1 MKKVLSL
8 LFIMTFIISGCNSNK
23 ETQQTEDTNPALN
36 WKRGEEYVSPNTVE
50 TEQAT
55 EDTSVIISGVSI
67 NQKKQDFYIST
78 IGNLNMINEIINHSE
93 ITDKDIEDIESY
105 ANFLIKTLED
115 NGSFLD
121 TIPDYK
127 RILRQSDMS
136 FLGIATTIKE
146 NNRTIGISEKQMIDN
161 YNKVIITDIAENTL
175 NPEDR
180 ETFVENTLKI
190 IDRGM
195 TE

>member
-8 LFIMTFIISGCNSNK
+8 LFIMIFITSGCNSK
-23 ETQQTEDTNPALN
+23 QETQQTEDTNPALN
-36 WKRGEEYVSPNTVE
+36 WKRGKEYVSPNTIE

-78 IGNLNMINEIINHSE
+78 IGNLNMLNKIINHSE

-105 ANFLIKTLED
+105 ANFLIKALED

-121 TIPDYK
+121 TMPDYK

-146 NNRTIGISEKQMIDN
+146 NNRTIGNAEKQMIDN

-180 ETFVENTLKI
+180 ETFIENTLEI

>member
-8 LFIMTFIISGCNSNK
+8 LFIMIFIISGCNSSK

-36 WKRGEEYVSPNTVE
+36 WKRGEEYVSPNTIE

-78 IGNLNMINEIINHSE
+78 IGNLNMLNEIINHSE
-93 ITDKDIEDIESY
+93 ITDKDIEDIESH
-105 ANFLIKTLED
+105 ANFLIKALED

-146 NNRTIGISEKQMIDN
+146 NNRTIGNAEKQMIDN

-180 ETFVENTLKI
+180 ETFVKNTLELI
-190 IDRGM
+190 NSH
-195 TE
+195 

>member
-8 LFIMTFIISGCNSNK
+8 LFIMILITSGCNSNQ

-36 WKRGEEYVSPNTVE
+36 WKRGEEYVSPNTIE

-78 IGNLNMINEIINHSE
+78 IGNLNMLNEIINHSE
-93 ITDKDIEDIESY
+93 ITDKDIEDIESH
-105 ANFLIKTLED
+105 ANFLIKALQD

-146 NNRTIGISEKQMIDN
+146 NNRAIGNAEKRMIDN

-175 NPEDR
+175 NLEDR
-180 ETFVENTLKI
+180 ETFIENTLEVI
-190 IDRGM
+190 NSH
-195 TE
+195 

>member
-1 MKKVLSL
+1 MKKILSL
-8 LFIMTFIISGCNSNK
+8 LFIMIFITSGCNSNQ

-36 WKRGEEYVSPNTVE
+36 WKRGKEYISPNTIE

-55 EDTSVIISGVSI
+55 EDTSVIISGVSV

-78 IGNLNMINEIINHSE
+78 IGNLNMLNEIINHSE
-93 ITDKDIEDIESY
+93 ITDKDIEDIESH
-105 ANFLIKTLED
+105 ANFLIKALED

-146 NNRTIGISEKQMIDN
+146 NNRTIGNSEKQMIDN

-180 ETFVENTLKI
+180 ETFVENTLEI

>member
-23 ETQQTEDTNPALN
+23 ETQQTEDTNSALN
-36 WKRGEEYVSPNTVE
+36 SKRGEEYVSPNTVE

-78 IGNLNMINEIINHSE
+78 IGNLNMLNEIINHSE
-93 ITDKDIEDIESY
+93 ITDKDIEDIESH
-105 ANFLIKTLED
+105 ANFLIKALED

-146 NNRTIGISEKQMIDN
+146 NNRTIGNAEKQMIDN

-180 ETFVENTLKI
+180 ETFIENTLELI
-190 IDRGM
+190 NSH
-195 TE
+195 